1 MLGLPVSTHPPRRR
15 YEGAAVAADSVTRI
29 DDRPPSFAELGVD
42 PALVARLSESGIVV
56 PSPVQV
62 LTIPDA
68 LAGVDVAAQ
77 APTGS
82 GKTLAFGLPMIQC
95 LAARSTGPERAGREQ
110 ASDPTGLVIAPT
122 RELARQIGRTL
133 QPLAATF
140 GLRVHAVYGGV
151 PFEPQIDAFR
161 RGIDIV
167 VACPGRLLD
176 LIDQGHACLDA
187 VTVLVIDEADRLA
200 DLGFLPDVDRLL
212 QHTPP
217 RRQTVVLS
225 ATLDGPVVDL
235 LATAQRDPVHHH
247 VSPSE
252 QLPVRHHF
260 WLVAPPDQVPLLA
273 DLADHCGPTIAFS
286 NTRRRADHV
295 GRQLARLGVRV
306 SLLHGGNDQER
317 RADALD
323 RFANG
328 ESRVLVATD
337 VASRGLHIDNVA
349 CVVHLELPTDA
360 SDYVHRAGRT
370 GRAGAVGTVVAFID
384 PAADAPA
391 RRLLRRV
398 AASFPGDMVDEAEFT
413 APQVF
418 TLESA
423 GDRVAIDHEM
433 VALGTLIRPGAVG
446 TVKFGA
452 VKIAPIE
459 FAPASITWRD

>member
-1 MLGLPVSTHPPRRR
+1 M
-15 YEGAAVAADSVTRI
+15 TRI
-29 DDRPPSFAELGVD
+29 DDRAPSFAELGVNS
-42 PALVARLSESGIVV
+42 ALVARLSESGIVV

-95 LAARSTGPERAGREQ
+95 LAARSTGPG
-110 ASDPTGLVIAPT
+110 PTGLVIAPT

-140 GLRVHAVYGGV
+140 GLRVYAVYGGV
-151 PFEPQIDAFR
+151 PFEPQIDAFHQ
-161 RGIDIV
+161 GIDIV

-212 QHTPP
+212 QQTSP
-217 RRQTVVLS
+217 RRQTMVLS

-235 LATAQRDPVHHH
+235 LATAQRDPVRHH
-247 VSPSE
+247 VAPSE

-260 WLVAPPDQVPLLA
+260 WLVAPPDHVPLLA

-286 NTRRRADHV
+286 NTRRGADHT

-317 RADALD
+317 RAEALD

-328 ESRVLVATD
+328 ESQVLVATD

-370 GRAGAVGTVVAFID
+370 GRAGAVGTVVAFVD
-384 PAADAPA
+384 PEATAAA

-398 AASFPGDMVDEAEFT
+398 AANFPGDMVDEAEFT
-413 APQVF
+413 TPQVA
-418 TLESA
+418 TLESV

-433 VALGTLIRPGAVG
+433 VALGTLIRPGTVG
-446 TVKFGA
+446 TVKFA
-452 VKIAPIE
+452 PVKFASVK
-459 FAPASITWRD
+459 FAPGSSGETKIPLKCGWMGSIQG